1 MDQLAMLTPHEQLV
15 VIVLHLL
22 SELKGMFN
30 LSPGSHCGP
39 LEIPSGPRWEFKRN
53 QCDDAVLNSDASK
66 TRRREIRVTTAIL
79 RPSCFRRRLH
89 FVSEAAIF
97 PKRYTLVLKTNCENF
112 KPSC

>member
-39 LEIPSGPRWEFKRN
+39 LEIPSGPR
-53 QCDDAVLNSDASK
+53 
-66 TRRREIRVTTAIL
+66 
-79 RPSCFRRRLH
+79 
-89 FVSEAAIF
+89 
-97 PKRYTLVLKTNCENF
+97 
-112 KPSC
+112 